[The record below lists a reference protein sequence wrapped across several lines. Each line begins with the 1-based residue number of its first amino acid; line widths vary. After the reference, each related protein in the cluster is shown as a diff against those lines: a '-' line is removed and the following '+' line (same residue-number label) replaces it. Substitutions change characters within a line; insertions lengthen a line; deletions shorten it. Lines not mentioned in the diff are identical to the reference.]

1 MSLNDSSSADVSKS
15 SISVSHNYTIQQ
27 ANERLDAYIPLEPDD
42 KTAIFFRALLEHSP
56 AKENIVK
63 EICQPSSKDDSTI
76 ETTTDA
82 TLRLRYFWWVEN
94 LMVPCMSSI
103 SITT

>member
-1 MSLNDSSSADVSKS
+1 MDVSNS

-27 ANERLDAYIPLEPDD
+27 ANERLDAYIPLEADD
-42 KTAIFFRALLEHSP
+42 KTATFFRALLEYSP

-63 EICQPSSKDDSTI
+63 EICQPSSKDNSSVEITA
-76 ETTTDA
+76 DA
-82 TLRLRYFWWVEN
+82 TLRLRYFWWVEH

-103 SITT
+103 KYHGVTTQF